1 MSGRPPPREVCP
13 EDRAGYLAGP
23 TPAHA
28 LTGTKLALEVET
40 PAPQVRLLAVT
51 GELDMFAAPELKRTI
66 ADALEGEAL
75 DLIVDLTRTTFID
88 SSGLAALILAMK
100 RARGRGGQLIVVD
113 GGGSVA
119 RTFQVAGV
127 DQIITIVASREA
139 ALAELTSPPE
149 G

>member
-1 MSGRPPPREVCP
+1 M
-13 EDRAGYLAGP
+13 
-23 TPAHA
+23 
-28 LTGTKLALEVET
+28 TGTKFALEVET
-40 PAPQVRLLAVT
+40 LAPEVRLLAVS
-51 GELDMFAAPELKRTI
+51 GELDLFAAPELKRTI
-66 ADALEGEAL
+66 AGALEGDAL
-75 DLIVDLTRTTFID
+75 DLIVDLTRTAFID

-100 RARGRGGQLIVVD
+100 RARGRGGQLVVVD

-139 ALAELTSPPE
+139 ALVELARPAA

>member
-1 MSGRPPPREVCP
+1 M
-13 EDRAGYLAGP
+13 
-23 TPAHA
+23 
-28 LTGTKLALEVET
+28 TGTKFALEVEIL
-40 PAPQVRLLAVT
+40 APRVRLLAVS

-66 ADALEGEAL
+66 TDALEGEAL
-75 DLIVDLTRTTFID
+75 DLVVDLTRTAFID

-100 RARGRGGQLIVVD
+100 RARGRGGQLVVVD

-139 ALAELTSPPE
+139 ALVELANPPD